1 MIKKFIFAITI
12 LLLINCKT
20 FAYNN
25 TNYPIF
31 IIFQGQAINM
41 NNIVVMRKYKDRNRY
56 CIRLMTSRYNDNLI
70 YCYTCQETRDNDF
83 NKALIYIV
91 R

>member
-25 TNYPIF
+25 TNYPVF
-31 IIFQGQAINM
+31 IIFQGQAVNM
-41 NNIVVMRKYKDRNRY
+41 NNIISMGKYKDRNRY
-56 CIRLMTSRYNDNLI
+56 CIRLITSGYNDDLL
-70 YCYTCQETRDNDF
+70 YCYTRQETRDNNF
-83 NKALIYIV
+83 NKALIYTV

>member
-25 TNYPIF
+25 TNYPVF
-31 IIFQGQAINM
+31 MIFQGQAVNM
-41 NNIVVMRKYKDRNRY
+41 NNIIGMGKYKDRNRY
-56 CIRLMTSRYNDNLI
+56 CIRLITSRYNYDLL

-83 NKALIYIV
+83 NKAKKGK
-91 R
+91 